1 MKALPTSIVLAFAV
15 AALPAAAQQ
24 SRPVL
29 EPRTADAI
37 VDHCLDY
44 ARQAGYQVA
53 VAVFDHGGNL
63 ASFSNAHSPASG
75 ALAQWKGRSAAVY
88 RVSTRQAADWNLP
101 QAPMIATAEGGL
113 PLFVGDVAVGGVGV
127 SGAPSA
133 FDAQCGTH
141 AAEAAGLS
149 VTPQA

>member
-1 MKALPTSIVLAFAV
+1 MGLALAIATTTVVS
-15 AALPAAAQQ
+15 PATAQQ

-29 EPRTADAI
+29 QPRTADAI

-44 ARQAGYQVA
+44 ARRAGYQVA
-53 VAVFDHGGNL
+53 VAVFDDGGNL
-63 ASFSNAHSPASG
+63 ASFSNASSPASG
-75 ALAQWKGRSAAVY
+75 AVAQWKGRSAALY
-88 RVSTRQAADWNLP
+88 RVSTRQAADWNVP
-101 QAPMIATAEGGL
+101 HAPMIATAEGGM
-113 PLFVGDVAVGGVGV
+113 PLFVDDVAVGGVGV